1 MNKSFLYIQCNL
13 VCYIAIEKYGL
24 ADEKWYELADDI
36 AKSFRSTELSR
47 QDVSEESSGG
57 RVRARARRNLF
68 GDQSRAVQAEQSRAP
83 LDRVG
88 REKQGGDGL
97 KAKSCR
103 CSCPTCICCKM
114 FSLILGLDAFVWLVR
129 YIDQDHG
136 KVGNQ
141 KGEQQMLACY
151 WNFSGPWRPREI
163 KWRPAEMQFFLLH

>member
-1 MNKSFLYIQCNL
+1 MGGFGPVREETCLETRVEQC
-13 VCYIAIEKYGL
+13 
-24 ADEKWYELADDI
+24 
-36 AKSFRSTELSR
+36 R
-47 QDVSEESSGG
+47 QNRVGQSG
-57 RVRARARRNLF
+57 
-68 GDQSRAVQAEQSRAP
+68 AEQSRAP

-103 CSCPTCICCKM
+103 CSCPICICCKM

-151 WNFSGPWRPREI
+151 
-163 KWRPAEMQFFLLH
+163 

>member
-1 MNKSFLYIQCNL
+1 M
-13 VCYIAIEKYGL
+13 
-24 ADEKWYELADDI
+24 
-36 AKSFRSTELSR
+36 
-47 QDVSEESSGG
+47 SEESSGG

-68 GDQSRAVQAEQSRAP
+68 GDQSRAVQAEQSGAEQSRAP

-136 KVGNQ
+136 RVGNQ
-141 KGEQQMLACY
+141 EGEQQCWPATQTFQDLGGLERS
-151 WNFSGPWRPREI
+151 NG
-163 KWRPAEMQFFLLH
+163 AEMQLSLLH